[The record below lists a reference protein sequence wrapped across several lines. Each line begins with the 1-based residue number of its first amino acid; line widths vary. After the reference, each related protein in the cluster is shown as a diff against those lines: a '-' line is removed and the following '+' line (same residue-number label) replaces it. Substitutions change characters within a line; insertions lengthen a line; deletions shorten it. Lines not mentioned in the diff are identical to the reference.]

1 MNADKLGP
9 WVRRFLL
16 EHLVA
21 DRNLAKNT
29 QRSYRD
35 TLTLLLP
42 FTAVKL
48 RKPIDQLTVDQLSD
62 DVVRAFLLHLEQ
74 ARNCSASTRNQRLA
88 AIHAFARF
96 IAGHGPEYIAWCERI
111 RGIPFRRAER
121 PLLPYLDKPEIDA
134 LLAAPDR
141 SSEQGHR
148 DYAVLL
154 FLYNSGARASEAAN
168 LTVGDLDI
176 RSPAGT
182 QQSIVRVFGKG
193 SKTRECPLWPTTART
208 LARLIV
214 NRTASEPVFLNRQG
228 QAFTRYGIHALVS
241 RYVKKAARKHPS
253 LHSKRVSP
261 HTLRHTTACHLLKA
275 GVDINTVRAWLG
287 HVSLDTTNIYAEI
300 DLEMKAQALAKCE
313 VTGNPPRRSWR
324 ENRELMTFLKAL

>member
-1 MNADKLGP
+1 MNVNKLGP

-16 EHLVA
+16 EHVVA

-35 TLTLLLP
+35 TLALLLP

-48 RKPIDQLTVDQLSD
+48 RRPIDQLAVDQLSE

-96 IAGHGPEYIAWCERI
+96 IAEHSPEHIPWCERI
-111 RGIPFRRAER
+111 RGIPFRKAER
-121 PLLPYLDKPEIDA
+121 PLLPYLDKPEMDA
-134 LLAAPDR
+134 LLAAPDK
-141 SSEQGHR
+141 SSEQGQR

-154 FLYNSGARASEAAN
+154 FLYNSGARVSEAVN
-168 LTVGDLDI
+168 LTVGDLNI
-176 RSPAGT
+176 RSLAGT
-182 QQSIVRVFGKG
+182 QQSVVRIFGKG
-193 SKTRECPLWPTTART
+193 SKTRECPLWPTTARM
-208 LARLIV
+208 LARLV
-214 NRTASEPVFLNRQG
+214 MNRAASEPVFLNRHG
-228 QAFTRYGIHALVS
+228 QALTRYGIHALVS
-241 RYVKKAARKHPS
+241 RHVRKAARKHPS

-300 DLEMKAQALAKCE
+300 DLEMKAHALAKCE
-313 VTGNPPRRSWR
+313 VTSNPPRRSWR
-324 ENRELMTFLKAL
+324 EDRQLMAFLKSL